1 MAGDAERASS
11 IFIVSSVLQ
20 DVRNPAPL
28 RVSLKYWP
36 KHMHFTNAFARIII
50 LCQPVFTVSM
60 ETFMCGQ
67 KRRLSRSARDN
78 LRKRM
83 RMVNIHCRVEEL
95 KNICENE
102 AAENSGDDEGP
113 LPPPSPSEPGS
124 STSDRDESGDNS
136 EDNEGSL
143 PPPSPS
149 ETSSHDSGSSDGSEL
164 NDTGDD
170 NSGSSDEPNETDSD
184 NENFED
190 IFNNLNEEEKKEY
203 LLSNLR
209 DWSLRGITKVKV
221 DDLLRILRPFHDFL
235 PKSSKTLHKT
245 PRTTE
250 AIDVGNGVLWYK
262 GICEGLLQNLPED
275 YFVNHDDIAIDI
287 NIEGLPIHDSSDKEF
302 WPILGCAKDLQEPF
316 IIGVYYGVGKPENVE
331 RFLHNYTNE
340 VSNLMNNGFEYHG
353 TVYPFKVRHYILDAP
368 ARAFVKQCIG
378 HGGYYACEKCVIPGR
393 WFMNRMTFIGINYP
407 LRTDDSF
414 LARETPHHH
423 NGISPL
429 EIVGTGMVS
438 QFQLDAMHLVYVGVV
453 KRMLSFLFF
462 RRSTVHLPDNSIVAI
477 NDFLD
482 NISSD
487 YPSEFNRLPRS
498 IGTEE
503 KSKLKATELR
513 SRFVEGPLKVGNL
526 HVLPPPQLLVHLP
539 QECLDTASPLDDF
552 SSFKFENYLKTIKQT
567 LKSPVKPL
575 QQLARRDKETKG
587 KLLNPKDPY
596 DPDLITLR
604 KCDFYDFPMR
614 SSTLNIFT
622 VTRLQDR
629 TLYWNLND
637 VTSKNIA
644 IPLGESYYSVVR
656 FMDGDTVGVVPTKWL
671 TRKDN
676 KLLTYWPSCS
686 KISTT
691 RMIMQ
696 YDDHLPTWKK
706 YEVAKMH
713 EYSSYNKANRACIVA
728 ENKTDIDTAAGDS
741 DIEFGTRKRNRPARL
756 ISDDE
761 DPEREPAKKKKSS
774 PIVNSSDEE
783 EDGHEEKLEN
793 VRNQLVVHP
802 PALSSVSSTSTLA
815 ASPFVPK
822 EKQPKP
828 ELSRQR
834 AFYILDD
841 GTDLV
846 SEVHSA
852 IQARR
857 EAESQGLDRNCD
869 KQGNKHVKE
878 LIFQD
883 ETGGCDNGDH
893 FLSDNNNN
901 SEFIESEEPEF
912 IGSEKPAKAS
922 TSRFMESPTKN
933 FPKSSTSSTKHFKI
947 AALSPKSSKS
957 VTRTVSVS
965 SLDKSEKL
973 MIQALLW
980 QYEEISS
987 KLDFIIARI
996 QLLQRTINPEEEA
1009 LSRPKGAP
1017 SFPLF
1022 TEESLQELE
1031 KYLESDVNFK
1041 LTMGYLQAHID
1052 GVETPS
1058 KATKILLKK
1067 VITNR
1072 LARILIYSGTGG
1084 SKISVSNTR
1093 LLDCILCA
1101 IKTVFKKDS
1110 YLEGVKN
1117 VVQRWLCTANQRVL
1131 EPIPPKKENK
1141 NAS

>member
-1 MAGDAERASS
+1 MSGT
-11 IFIVSSVLQ
+11 Q
-20 DVRNPAPL
+20 
-28 RVSLKYWP
+28 
-36 KHMHFTNAFARIII
+36 
-50 LCQPVFTVSM
+50 
-60 ETFMCGQ
+60 GQ

-124 STSDRDESGDNS
+124 STSDRDESGDHS

-149 ETSSHDSGSSDGSEL
+149 EPSSHDSGSSDGSEL
-164 NDTGDD
+164 NDTGHD

-184 NENFED
+184 NDNFED

-235 PKSSKTLHKT
+235 PKSSKTLLKT

-287 NIEGLPIHDSSDKEF
+287 NIDGLPIHDSSDKEF

-331 RFLHNYTNE
+331 SFLHNYTNE

-414 LARETPHHH
+414 LARDTPHHH

-438 QFQLDAMHLVYVGVV
+438 QFRLDAMHLVYVGVV

-482 NISSD
+482 NISSH

-503 KSKLKATELR
+503 KKSKLKATELR
-513 SRFVEGPLKVGNL
+513 SRDKFEVMNNVAHFLLQQFLEFTEEEFGAEFIVYNV
-526 HVLPPPQLLVHLP
+526 HSLVHLP

-575 QQLARRDKETKG
+575 QQLARRDEETKG

-604 KCDFYDFPMR
+604 FRRSRPLPEQHRGEQFHSVATKHFTLSTSDGNKCFT
-614 SSTLNIFT
+614 SSE
-622 VTRLQDR
+622 
-629 TLYWNLND
+629 
-637 VTSKNIA
+637 
-644 IPLGESYYSVVR
+644 GEIYSVVR

-671 TRKDN
+671 TREDN
-676 KLLTYWPSCS
+676 KLLTYWPSGS

-783 EDGHEEKLEN
+783 EDGHEDKLEN
-793 VRNQLVVHP
+793 VRNQVQELLSVNKKKGHSEVKQKGKEKSSAKSEAKKDSLKKSKKP
-802 PALSSVSSTSTLA
+802 QCKKTAQAGSSSTKPPPSPALSSVSSTSTLA

-822 EKQPKP
+822 EKQPKS

-852 IQARR
+852 LQARR
-857 EAESQGLDRNCD
+857 DAESQGLDRNCD
-869 KQGNKHVKE
+869 KQGSKHVKE

-1072 LARILIYSGTGG
+1072 LARILSYSGTG
-1084 SKISVSNTR
+1084 
-1093 LLDCILCA
+1093 A

-1110 YLEGVKN
+1110 CLEGVKN